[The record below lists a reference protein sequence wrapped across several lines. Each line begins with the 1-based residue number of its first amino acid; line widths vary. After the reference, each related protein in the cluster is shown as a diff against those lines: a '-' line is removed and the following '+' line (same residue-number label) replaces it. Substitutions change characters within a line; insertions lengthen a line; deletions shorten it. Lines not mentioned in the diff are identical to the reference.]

1 MNGIITPSYGLTN
14 CWDAHRTPLAEA
26 PKWAKLTTDR
36 KRRPLPA
43 AHFWIFA
50 IHMGRTGRDSHA
62 AGSKRNTIK
71 HGSMNIPWRRS
82 TETSPCSSAS
92 LCFADFT
99 TDQIWR
105 QISWT
110 GRFFHFKRK
119 WVRNL
124 SDLVLCNSPSEWKI
138 PVPASTM
145 DEWQGARLK
154 RNPGKVLE
162 FWRIY
167 KGTTASSH
175 KFAVTCIT
183 TPIQSLRRS
192 WDISCNFN
200 ALSLGRSRVA
210 TWPAVQF
217 LQDTCGHSWGYR
229 PSILWNV
236 HRKLRRKDHKK
247 QRNITHVLK
256 LVKLVPCGSE
266 WSANLWHEW
275 RAISCSMGDT
285 LRCTTNWRFPGG
297 TASLPSLA
305 SENCLRYLLFFS
317 KQTWSSCYEYI
328 SCNL

>member
-71 HGSMNIPWRRS
+71 HGSMNIPWRGS

-138 PVPASTM
+138 PVPASQWM
-145 DEWQGARLK
+145 NDRG
-154 RNPGKVLE
+154 PGWKE
-162 FWRIY
+162 
-167 KGTTASSH
+167 
-175 KFAVTCIT
+175 
-183 TPIQSLRRS
+183 TPEKS
-192 WDISCNFN
+192 WNSGESTREQLQAHTN
-200 ALSLGRSRVA
+200 LL
-210 TWPAVQF
+210 WPASQLLSKVYAEAETYHATSTHSHSEDRVLLPGRLSNFFRIHVPF
-217 LQDTCGHSWGYR
+217 LGLQAFDFVKCTSKVAQKRSQETAKHNTCS
-229 PSILWNV
+229 
-236 HRKLRRKDHKK
+236 
-247 QRNITHVLK
+247 
-256 LVKLVPCGSE
+256 
-266 WSANLWHEW
+266 
-275 RAISCSMGDT
+275 
-285 LRCTTNWRFPGG
+285 
-297 TASLPSLA
+297 
-305 SENCLRYLLFFS
+305 
-317 KQTWSSCYEYI
+317 
-328 SCNL
+328 

>member
-1 MNGIITPSYGLTN
+1 
-14 CWDAHRTPLAEA
+14 
-26 PKWAKLTTDR
+26 
-36 KRRPLPA
+36 
-43 AHFWIFA
+43 
-50 IHMGRTGRDSHA
+50 
-62 AGSKRNTIK
+62 
-71 HGSMNIPWRRS
+71 MNIPWRRS
-82 TETSPCSSAS
+82 TETSPCSSAF

-119 WVRNL
+119 WVWNL

-167 KGTTASSH
+167 KGTTASRY
-175 KFAVTCIT
+175 
-183 TPIQSLRRS
+183 QSWHDTNL
-192 WDISCNFN
+192 
-200 ALSLGRSRVA
+200 L
-210 TWPAVQF
+210 WPASQLHQLLSKVYAEAETYHATSTHSHSEDRVLLPGRLSNFFGYMWPF
-217 LQDTCGHSWGYR
+217 LGYR

-236 HRKLRRKDHKK
+236 HRKLCRKDHKK
-247 QRNITHVLK
+247 QRNTTHFLK

-285 LRCTTNWRFPGG
+285 LRCTTNWRFTGG
-297 TASLPSLA
+297 TASLP